1 LQRKAAVSESETL
14 TALEYINDLGA
25 GAQQVEAEF
34 DVTIRSKDF
43 ARLAGAAADYA
54 ESGKKIDFVYD
65 GFLVSMLKTLKGK
78 QAAAAAVF
86 SVYGLSEADLEPY
99 VMDTWVESQGVQG
112 DEVKFW
118 DSLAIT
124 DVLQIIAEDF
134 GLSQNFTVQDVE
146 SLL

>member
-1 LQRKAAVSESETL
+1 VAASKTL
-14 TALEYINDLGA
+14 TAFEYINDLGA
-25 GAQQVEAEF
+25 GAQQVNAEF
-34 DVTIRSKDF
+34 DVVIRPKDF

-54 ESGKKIDFVYD
+54 ESGKKIDFVYER
-65 GFLVSMLKTLKGK
+65 FLVSMLKTLKGK

-86 SVYGLSEADLEPY
+86 SVFGLSEADLEPY
-99 VMDTWVESQGVQG
+99 VADAWVESQGVHG
-112 DEVKFW
+112 NEVKFW

-124 DVLQIIAEDF
+124 DVLQIVAEDF